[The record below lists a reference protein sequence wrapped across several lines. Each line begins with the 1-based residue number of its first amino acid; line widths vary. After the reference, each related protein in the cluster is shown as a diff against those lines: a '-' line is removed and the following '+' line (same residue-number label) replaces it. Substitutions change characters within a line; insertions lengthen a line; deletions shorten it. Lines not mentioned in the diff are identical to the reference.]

1 MFVHTV
7 YFWLKEKDNDQA
19 RQALHEGLKELAT
32 IEEIQTAYV
41 GAPATTRRP
50 VIDHTYDFSIT
61 FVFPDKAAQDIYQ
74 DHPDHHK
81 FIDAC
86 SHLWDRVQ
94 IYDAVGE

>member
-7 YFWLKEKDNDQA
+7 FFWLKEQDNDQA
-19 RQALHEGLKELAT
+19 RQALHEGLKTLAT
-32 IEEIQTAYV
+32 IAEIQTSYV
-41 GAPATTRRP
+41 GTPATTRRP
-50 VIDHTYDFSIT
+50 VIDHSYDFSIT
-61 FVFPDKAAQDIYQ
+61 FVFADKAAQDIYQ

>member
-7 YFWLKEKDNDQA
+7 FFWLKEKDNDQA

-32 IEEIQTAYV
+32 IDEIQTAYV
-41 GAPATTRRP
+41 GVPADTRRS

-61 FVFPDKAAQDIYQ
+61 FIFTDQASQDIYQ

-81 FIDAC
+81 FIDKC
-86 SHLWDRVQ
+86 SSLWERVQ
-94 IYDAVGE
+94 VYDAVS